1 MTSSVS
7 LEDKQQRSTVNY
19 SSVWFGCDYSNIT
32 PAGGKKTPRSVLRG
46 KHPLG
51 LKKKKWLNVT
61 SVCLKCRIWGKRLI
75 FFYPLQS
82 SLIYSDIVDAPP
94 TPHANNKPL
103 VVVSLLVIF
112 SSVSTQDNMLTQKWR
127 HLKKNMTCLHNS
139 TLFFLQFKN
148 LFQIINSLQ

>member
-7 LEDKQQRSTVNY
+7 LEDKQQRSTDNY

-51 LKKKKWLNVT
+51 FLKKSLANQWLNVT

-94 TPHANNKPL
+94 PPHPTPSANNKPL

-127 HLKKNMTCLHNS
+127 HLKKIMTCLHNS
-139 TLFFLQFKN
+139 TLFFFT
-148 LFQIINSLQ
+148 I